1 MTINQSDFET
11 AHTKKFDQF
20 GKQTLKLEKGQK
32 KILIIGPQSDFSAAE
47 RSFMAPALGVIRL
60 AGYLNK
66 KGHHAE
72 HYEPNI
78 HMLTNEGISLE
89 EMLKKHEWDV
99 IGFSVLEETL
109 INDVSNAFGKDDQII
124 SNEPYLLK
132 LFNPIALSS
141 IISSLSSTF
150 NLSKSTSLFFKYST
164 AHLFISFL

>member
-109 INDVSNAFGKDDQII
+109 INDVKNMYLANRILPKSVII
-124 SNEPYLLK
+124 AGGIEAQFNYQTLLDK
-132 LFNPIALSS
+132 
-141 IISSLSSTF
+141 
-150 NLSKSTSLFFKYST
+150 
-164 AHLFISFL
+164 